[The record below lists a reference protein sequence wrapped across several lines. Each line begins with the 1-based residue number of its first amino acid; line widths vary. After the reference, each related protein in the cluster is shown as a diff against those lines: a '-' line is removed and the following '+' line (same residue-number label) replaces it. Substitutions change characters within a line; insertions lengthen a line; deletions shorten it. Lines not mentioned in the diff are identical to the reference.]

1 MAGGTTLALGGTVM
15 GAGAQPATALWSGE
29 YWAEKGAVRLYL
41 YRKRLGAP
49 SSGEAPRPVL
59 VLVHGSSNAGRSTF
73 DLEVPGRGEYSMMNV
88 FARLGYDVWTMDH
101 EGYGRSSR
109 TEGNSDIASG
119 ADDLEAAAP
128 VLERETGQARW
139 HMLGT
144 SSGALRAGVFAM
156 RRPER
161 IDRLVLSAFTWT
173 GRGSPTLAQRA
184 RGLEGFR
191 ASNRRPRGRDMIRS
205 IFTRDAPGTADP
217 AVAEALADAELRYG
231 DTIPTGTYLDM
242 VAHLPLVDPARVQAP
257 VLLVRG
263 EHDGIA
269 SLEDL
274 LDFFGRLPNPDRQFS
289 VLAHAAHSLGFGLN
303 RHQYW
308 HVVQGFL
315 AMPRPV
321 GA

>member
-1 MAGGTTLALGGTVM
+1 MAGAATALGGAAA
-15 GAGAQPATALWSGE
+15 AGAQPAAPEALWSAE
-29 YWAEKGAVRLYL
+29 YWAEKGPVRLYL

-49 SSGEAPRPVL
+49 RPGEAARPVL

-109 TEGNSDIASG
+109 TEGNSDVSSG
-119 ADDLEAAAP
+119 ADDLEAVIP

-161 IDRLVLSAFTWT
+161 LDRLVLSAFTWT

-205 IFTRDAPGTADP
+205 IFTRDAPGTSDP
-217 AVAEALADAELRYG
+217 AVAEALADVELQFG

-242 VAHLPLVDPARVQAP
+242 VANLPLVDPARVRAP
-257 VLLVRG
+257 ALLVRG

-269 SLEDL
+269 SMEDL
-274 LDFFGRLPNPDRQFS
+274 LDFFGRLPNPDKQFT

-315 AMPRPV
+315 SMPRPV